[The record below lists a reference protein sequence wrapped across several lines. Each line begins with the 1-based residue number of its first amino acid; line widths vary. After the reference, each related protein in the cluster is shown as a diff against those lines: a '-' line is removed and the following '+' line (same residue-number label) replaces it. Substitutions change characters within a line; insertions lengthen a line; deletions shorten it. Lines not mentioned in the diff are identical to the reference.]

1 MFVFQ
6 KKKNKDKKKNTDKNK
21 KLACAATL
29 LLTIHALFACAPAA
43 QALSAE
49 DFNRRLKSGV
59 NLGNALEAP
68 KEGDW
73 GVVLQPEYFSLIKSA
88 GLSHVRLPVSWS
100 THAGTSAPYS
110 IDPPF
115 FDRID
120 WVIKEARK
128 NGLAIVINMHHYEE
142 LEADPA
148 AHWQRFIAMWKQIA
162 EHTASQSDDLAFEFY
177 NEPAKNI
184 DAEKWN
190 KLFAETLQVV
200 RASNPRRVVVVGPIN
215 WNDLHQ
221 LSSLKLPD
229 DRYLVATIHYYDPKQ
244 FTHQGAGWMGAE
256 AEKWLGTKWTAT
268 PDQMKQLTSDFDEA
282 AKWAHDNNRPMYLG
296 EFGAYEK
303 ADMDS
308 RICWTKAV
316 RSQARSH
323 GFSDAYWEF
332 CSGFGMYDPQKKEWR
347 QPLLN
352 ALKTEAR

>member
-1 MFVFQ
+1 MLISQ
-6 KKKNKDKKKNTDKNK
+6 KK
-21 KLACAATL
+21 KLACATL
-29 LLTIHALFACAPAA
+29 LLAILIFLGNAPAHA
-43 QALSAE
+43 GAAE
-49 DFNRRLKSGV
+49 DFNRRLRSGV

-88 GLSHVRLPVSWS
+88 GLSHVRVPVSWS
-100 THAGTSAPYS
+100 THAATSAPYT
-110 IDPPF
+110 IDPAF

-120 WVIKEARK
+120 WVVKEARK
-128 NGLAIVINMHHYEE
+128 NNLAIVINMHHYEE

-148 AHWQRFIAMWKQIA
+148 AHWDRFIAMWKQIA
-162 EHTASQSDDLAFEFY
+162 EHMRNERDDLAFEFY
-177 NEPAKNI
+177 NEPAKSI
-184 DAEKWN
+184 EAEKWN
-190 KLFAETLQVV
+190 KLFAQTLQVV
-200 RASNPRRVVVVGPIN
+200 RQSNPRRCVVVGPVN

-229 DRYLVATIHYYDPKQ
+229 DKYLVATIHYYDPKQ

-256 AEKWLGTKWTAT
+256 AEKWLGTKWSASA
-268 PDQMKQLTSDFDEA
+268 DQMKQLSSDFDEA
-282 AKWAHDNNRPMYLG
+282 AKWAHVNNRPMYLG

-316 RSQARSH
+316 RAQAKSH

-347 QPLLN
+347 EPLLN
-352 ALKTEAR
+352 ALKGETR